1 MRVRQIDT
9 IRFQLMFYK
18 FDFCTFQVIIFFS
31 FMIDF
36 EDPVSVS
43 YIIIA
48 KFITVLK
55 RIIVTLQYY
64 ILGTGMSYKPNNVGG
79 FNS

>member
-1 MRVRQIDT
+1 
-9 IRFQLMFYK
+9 
-18 FDFCTFQVIIFFS
+18 
-31 FMIDF
+31 MIDF

-43 YIIIA
+43 YIIIT

-55 RIIVTLQYY
+55 RIIVLDSSITFKVQECL
-64 ILGTGMSYKPNNVGG
+64 INKVGG

>member
-1 MRVRQIDT
+1 
-9 IRFQLMFYK
+9 
-18 FDFCTFQVIIFFS
+18 
-31 FMIDF
+31 MIDF

>member
-1 MRVRQIDT
+1 
-9 IRFQLMFYK
+9 MFYK
-18 FDFCTFQVIIFFS
+18 FDFLYFSSHYFFS

-43 YIIIA
+43 YIIIT

-55 RIIVTLQYY
+55 ENYCQTPVVHSRYR
-64 ILGTGMSYKPNNVGG
+64 NV
-79 FNS
+79 F